1 MKNEDRRWEIRN
13 LPIAAVAGLGVLD
26 LHNEHG
32 YALPF
37 LFLPGAYPWNEDTP
51 PPSSFQPSLCLLEVV
66 QEPRKSLKT

>member
-51 PPSSFQPSLCLLEVV
+51 PPSSF
-66 QEPRKSLKT
+66 